1 MGERR
6 RIPRTRTFLGGL
18 VAFNDRCSTMECL
31 VRNMSRDGARL
42 VFGGTVEIPAEFDIM
57 IRKRG
62 DGRRAHIVWRMEA
75 EAGVSF
81 AAPEE
86 RRVVSIEAARRIREL
101 EAEREALRKRVAQ
114 LSEPM

>member
-1 MGERR
+1 
-6 RIPRTRTFLGGL
+6 
-18 VAFNDRCSTMECL
+18 MECL
-31 VRNMSRDGARL
+31 VRNMSRDGAKL

-62 DGRRAHIVWRMEA
+62 DSRRAQIVWRLET

-86 RRVVSIEAARRIREL
+86 RRIVSIEAARRIRAL
-101 EAEREALRKRVAQ
+101 EAEREALRQRVAQ

>member
-1 MGERR
+1 MKERR
-6 RIPRTRTFLGGL
+6 RIPRTRTYLGGL
-18 VAFNDRCSTMECL
+18 VAFNERCSTMECL
-31 VRNMSRDGARL
+31 VRNMSRDGAKL
-42 VFGGTVEIPAEFDIM
+42 VFGGAAEIPAEFDIM

-62 DGRRAHIVWRMEA
+62 ESRRAQIVWRMEA

-81 AAPEE
+81 EVPKD

-101 EAEREALRKRVAQ
+101 EAEREALRKRVEQ